1 VFLVIGERVARP
13 IVKALQRRDRMKTQF
28 LTIVAAL
35 SVPTMAIAQDAAA
48 PPPPPGY
55 TDQAYAD
62 EVHAD
67 QAGADRGYYD
77 DGRAPPPAQDYRGQD
92 RSYYQ
97 DCKRSSGTTGMLAGA
112 GGGGLLAGVLGA
124 SPLGIAAS
132 VVGGG
137 VLGRHLDKKHDE
149 AQNDKNG
156 C

>member
-1 VFLVIGERVARP
+1 
-13 IVKALQRRDRMKTQF
+13 MKSQF
-28 LTIVAAL
+28 LMFVAAL
-35 SVPTMAIAQDAAA
+35 AVPATAIAQDGAA
-48 PPPPPGY
+48 PPPPPPPGQAY
-55 TDQAYAD
+55 ADQAYAD
-62 EVHAD
+62 QV
-67 QAGADRGYYD
+67 QPGPGYADRGYYD
-77 DGRAPPPAQDYRGQD
+77 DGRAPPAQEYRGQD

-137 VLGRHLDKKHDE
+137 VLGRHLDKKHDQ